1 MQDPKAQHPPHHPA
15 PGAST
20 NKSLKRA
27 LRHLGTGPGTA
38 RKAFPDDARH
48 QLQVAVHKG
57 EQHHRG
63 EVRVVIEA
71 SLPLSL
77 AWRGTS
83 PRDRA
88 RALFGA
94 LEVWNTE
101 DHSGVL
107 LYINLADHA
116 VELLADRGIDA
127 RVSPQAWQGICEQLT
142 RGLAQD
148 LSVKPVLEAIAS
160 IHALLTAH
168 FPSDGGYNP
177 NELDDRPIIL

>member
-1 MQDPKAQHPPHHPA
+1 MQKHKAARPPF
-15 PGAST
+15 
-20 NKSLKRA
+20 NQSLKRA
-27 LRHLGTGPGTA
+27 LRHLGTGRGTA
-38 RKAFPDDARH
+38 RKAFPDEARH

-71 SLPLSL
+71 SLPVGL

-127 RVSPQAWQGICEQLT
+127 RVRPEAWQQICVELT
-142 RGLAQD
+142 QGLAHD
-148 LSVKPVLEAIAS
+148 LSVKPVLDAIGK
-160 IHALLTAH
+160 IHALLTQH
-168 FPSDGGYNP
+168 FPTSNGHNP

>member
-1 MQDPKAQHPPHHPA
+1 MHKPKAPHPPF
-15 PGAST
+15 SQ
-20 NKSLKRA
+20 SLQRA
-27 LRHLGTGPGTA
+27 LRHFGTGPGTA
-38 RKAFPDDARH
+38 RKAFPDEARH

-63 EVRVVIEA
+63 ELRVVIEA

-77 AWRGTS
+77 AWRGTT

-127 RVSPQAWQGICEQLT
+127 CVSPQAWRGICEQLT
-142 RGLAQD
+142 QGLARD
-148 LSVKPVLEAIAS
+148 LSAKPVLEAITK
-160 IHALLTAH
+160 IHALLTEF
-168 FPSDGGYNP
+168 FPSNGGYNP

>member
-1 MQDPKAQHPPHHPA
+1 MHRPKAAHA
-15 PGAST
+15 PFHL
-20 NKSLKRA
+20 SLKRA
-27 LRHLGTGPGTA
+27 WRHLGTGPGVA
-38 RKAFPDDARH
+38 RKAFPDEARH

-127 RVSPQAWQGICEQLT
+127 RVSQQAWRQLCDQLT
-142 RGLAQD
+142 QGLAHD
-148 LSVKPVLEAIAS
+148 LSVKPVLGAIAQ
-160 IHALLTAH
+160 IHALLTEH
-168 FPSDGGYNP
+168 FPADGGGRNP

>member
-1 MQDPKAQHPPHHPA
+1 MHK
-15 PGAST
+15 PGAPRPPL
-20 NKSLKRA
+20 NQSLSRA
-27 LRHLGTGPGTA
+27 LRHFGTGPGKA
-38 RKAFPDDARH
+38 RKAFPAEARH
-48 QLQVAVHKG
+48 QLQVAVHTG

-71 SLPLSL
+71 SLPLAL
-77 AWRGTS
+77 AWRGTT
-83 PRDRA
+83 PRERA
-88 RALFGA
+88 RTLFGA

-127 RVSPQAWQGICEQLT
+127 RVSPQAWRGICAQLVQ
-142 RGLAQD
+142 GLASD
-148 LSVKPVLEAIAS
+148 LSVRPVLDAIAQ

-168 FPSDGGYNP
+168 FPVDSGHNR

>member
-1 MQDPKAQHPPHHPA
+1 MHKPQASHPA
-15 PGAST
+15 SRR
-20 NKSLKRA
+20 SLRRV
-27 LRHLGTGPGTA
+27 LRHLATGPGTA
-38 RKAFPDDARH
+38 RKAFPDEARH

-71 SLPLSL
+71 SLPLAL

-83 PRDRA
+83 ARERA

-101 DHSGVL
+101 DHTGVL

-127 RVSPQAWQGICEQLT
+127 CVTSRQWQQICAQLAQ
-142 RGLAQD
+142 GLASD
-148 LSVKPVLEAIAS
+148 LSVKPVLDAIAQ
-160 IHALLTAH
+160 IHALLTTH
-168 FPSDGGYNP
+168 FPTHGGRNP
-177 NELDDRPIIL
+177 NELDDRPIVL

>member
-1 MQDPKAQHPPHHPA
+1 MHKPHPSRPPM
-15 PGAST
+15 
-20 NKSLKRA
+20 NECLKRA
-27 LRHLGTGPGTA
+27 LRHFGTGPAKA

-77 AWRGTS
+77 AWQGTS

-127 RVSPQAWQGICEQLT
+127 CVHTEAWRGICEQLT
-142 RGLAQD
+142 QGLARD
-148 LSVKPVLEAIAS
+148 LSVKPVLEAIAR
-160 IHALLTAH
+160 IHALLTEH
-168 FPSDGGYNP
+168 FPTHGGHNR

>member
-1 MQDPKAQHPPHHPA
+1 MQETKAPHHP
-15 PGAST
+15 
-20 NKSLKRA
+20 LKRA
-27 LRHLGTGPGTA
+27 LRHFSTGSRAA

-48 QLQVAVHKG
+48 QLQVAVHQG

-116 VELLADRGIDA
+116 VELLADRGINA
-127 RVSPQAWQGICEQLT
+127 CVNPQAWRGICDELAQ
-142 RGLAQD
+142 GLAHD
-148 LSVKPVLEAIAS
+148 LSVKPVLAAIAR
-160 IHALLTAH
+160 IHALLTEH
-168 FPSDGGYNP
+168 FPVSNGYNP

>member
-1 MQDPKAQHPPHHPA
+1 MQQTSA
-15 PGAST
+15 PRLPLHL
-20 NKSLKRA
+20 SLKRT
-27 LRHLGTGPGTA
+27 LRHLGHGTRTA
-38 RKAFPDDARH
+38 RKAFPRDARH

-77 AWRGTS
+77 AWRGAS

-127 RVSPQAWQGICEQLT
+127 RVDPRLWHGICNTLAQ
-142 RGLAQD
+142 GLAQD
-148 LSVKPVLEAIAS
+148 LSVKPVLAAIAQ
-160 IHALLTAH
+160 IHALLTEH
-168 FPSDGGYNP
+168 FPADAGRNP

>member
-1 MQDPKAQHPPHHPA
+1 MHQPKAGHPA
-15 PGAST
+15 T
-20 NKSLKRA
+20 HRSLKRA

-38 RKAFPDDARH
+38 RKIFPDAARH
-48 QLQVAVHKG
+48 QIQVAVHKG

-83 PRDRA
+83 ARERA

-127 RVSPQAWQGICEQLT
+127 CVNPQAWQGICAQLT
-142 RGLAQD
+142 QGLAQD
-148 LSVKPVLEAIAS
+148 MSVEPVLDAIGQ
-160 IHALLTAH
+160 IHGLLTDH
-168 FPSDGGYNP
+168 FPANVGRNP

>member
-1 MQDPKAQHPPHHPA
+1 MPKSK
-15 PGAST
+15 ASVA
-20 NKSLKRA
+20 RA
-27 LRHLGTGPGTA
+27 LRHLGTGPSAA
-38 RKAFPDDARH
+38 RKAFPEEARR
-48 QLQVAVHKG
+48 QIQVAVHKG

-83 PRDRA
+83 ARERA

-127 RVSPQAWQGICEQLT
+127 CVDPKAWQGICAQLT
-142 RGLAQD
+142 QGLARD
-148 LSVKPVLEAIAS
+148 LSVKPVLDAIVQ
-160 IHALLTAH
+160 IHTLLTDH
-168 FPSDGGYNP
+168 FPASVGRNP